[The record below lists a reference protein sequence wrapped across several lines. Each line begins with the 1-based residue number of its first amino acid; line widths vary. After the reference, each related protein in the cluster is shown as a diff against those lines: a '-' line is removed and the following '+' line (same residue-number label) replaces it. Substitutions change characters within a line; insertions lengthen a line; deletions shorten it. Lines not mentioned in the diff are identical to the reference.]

1 MRKFRFVSRLSLLLL
16 VLAGLFFPQK
26 GYAQYDSV
34 CGVFMQNPSSNYLD
48 FGIMNERVVFTTIRP
63 GNYQELLGV
72 PFAENNY
79 VVLSGIQWS
88 GSDAIIGFSSAQLV
102 QNCYEQVPLAA
113 TPLPAPVLNFYPDTF
128 TVIAGQ
134 CTQIYWYANEAYSY
148 AELSLDGQPAA
159 AVPLQ
164 GSSVVCPS
172 ANALYRLSA
181 LQGNQFTHY
190 ELLITVLPPTAPP
203 PTVPPPTVP
212 PPPPATNLPVPATE
226 PPTAQA
232 APPVPANP
240 QDVVLNVT
248 PINQRIANNPIYL
261 AGPGGTQITDNGEY
275 DCLVA
280 SVAMAL
286 GYFKDQGLLQAAD
299 APSYRDLVPIMR
311 GSRDART
318 GLDTNTLMITD
329 PILPKVTNNHVSA
342 QYVTVAPADV
352 LAFIAAEAQAGR
364 PVLGVALEMEAL
376 AQGAQGDGHA
386 ILIIGTNQGNIR
398 YIDPYGGGIWD
409 MPVQTFT
416 APDAVVGYFVF
427 IVTQ

>member
-1 MRKFRFVSRLSLLLL
+1 MHKGLLVSRWL
-16 VLAGLFFPQK
+16 VLAVVFAGLLLPQK
-26 GYAQYDSV
+26 GQAQYDSV

-63 GNYQELLGV
+63 GNYQEMLGV

-128 TVIAGQ
+128 TLLAGQ
-134 CTQIYWYANEAYSY
+134 CTQINWVANEAFTY

-164 GSSVVCPS
+164 GSTVVCPT
-172 ANALYRLSA
+172 ADALYRLSA
-181 LQGNQFTHY
+181 LQGDQFIHS
-190 ELLITVLPPTAPP
+190 ELIITVLAPTA
-203 PTVPPPTVP
+203 PPPTVP

-226 PPTAQA
+226 PPAAQA
-232 APPVPANP
+232 APPSAANP

-286 GYFKDQGLLQAAD
+286 GFFKDQGLLQAAD
-299 APSYRDLVPIMR
+299 APTYRDLVPIMR

-329 PILPKVTNNHVSA
+329 PILPKVTNGHVSA
-342 QYVTVAPADV
+342 QYVTVAPANV

-398 YIDPYGGGIWD
+398 YIDPYGGGIWEL
-409 MPVQTFT
+409 PIETFT
-416 APDAVVGYFVF
+416 APNAVVGYFVF
-427 IVTQ
+427 TVTQ